1 MQFKACTEQYL
12 KDSGL
17 NYTIFRLCAFMQ
29 VRGSAC
35 DRDLAGSSAVGL
47 QACVTP
53 AHLAAPVCQLTPVR
67 QCDGQLCLL
76 QAIIGNYAVPILEE
90 KQVWGTTD
98 ETRTAYL
105 DTTDVA
111 KMTLAALRCVVVCL
125 LSVLTAQDAA
135 NIGAFPCSLHSALL
149 ILECSAGHC
158 CDPQCCCRL
167 E

>member
-17 NYTIFRLCAFMQ
+17 NYTIFRLCGFMQ
-29 VRGSAC
+29 VRCSAC

-47 QACVTP
+47 QARVTRELP
-53 AHLAAPVCQLTPVR
+53 AHLAAPMCQLTPVR

-125 LSVLTAQDAA
+125 LSVFNSPARSQYWSVSLLSAQCVAY
-135 NIGAFPCSLHSALL
+135 FEMLSRTLL
-149 ILECSAGHC
+149 
-158 CDPQCCCRL
+158 
-167 E
+167 